1 MNKEFISFLLLLFV
15 TFNHAQEKT
24 NPKGSPYFKVF
35 WNYHNEFTKDLAQNS
50 AFELK
55 RVYLGYAYSF
65 NKNISAKITYDIGSN
80 SAGSAYTAY
89 VKIAQ
94 LDWKLNPKIKLSL
107 GLIGTK
113 QFKEQKDL
121 WGYRYVL
128 KTFQNEYKFGTSAD
142 LGFNSEFTL
151 THKLKM
157 NLFVLNG
164 EGYKNPQ
171 DRDGNQRIGISLMYS
186 LPKGVSTK
194 FYYDS
199 HPTKGSN
206 AISNTSFYVGYK
218 GDNSRIAIEY
228 NKLNNARTYKSAA
241 ADHNKDGLSLYG
253 SKKINSKYEI
263 FGRFDQVNSNVLKEE
278 SNSWNYN
285 NDGSL
290 IILGAQY
297 QAIKGVKLSLN
308 YRLFKYKNSII
319 NNKSAVY
326 LNAEFKI

>member
-24 NPKGSPYFKVF
+24 NPKGRPYFKVF

-80 SAGSAYTAY
+80 SAGSAYTTY

-164 EGYKNPQ
+164 EGFKNLQ

-186 LPKGVSTK
+186 LPKGISTK

-206 AISNTSFYVGYK
+206 SISNTSFYVGYK
-218 GDNSRIAIEY
+218 GDNSRIAVEY
-228 NKLNNARTYKSAA
+228 NNLNNARTFRSADN
-241 ADHNKDGLSLYG
+241 DHNREGFSLYG
-253 SKKINSKYEI
+253 SKKINNKYEV
-263 FGRFDQVNSNVLKEE
+263 FARYDQINSNILTGE
-278 SNSWNYN
+278 STSWNYN

-290 IILGAQY
+290 IILGTQY

-308 YRLFKYKNSII
+308 YRFFNYNNTII
-319 NNKSAVY
+319 NNKSVLY

>member
-1 MNKEFISFLLLLFV
+1 MFKNKLRLKLLLFV

-80 SAGSAYTAY
+80 SAGSAYTTY

-128 KTFQNEYKFGTSAD
+128 KTFQNESIKVWRIISSQFKKHTTSIRHCSQVFRKSKSSRG
-142 LGFNSEFTL
+142 GFC
-151 THKLKM
+151 
-157 NLFVLNG
+157 V
-164 EGYKNPQ
+164 
-171 DRDGNQRIGISLMYS
+171 
-186 LPKGVSTK
+186 
-194 FYYDS
+194 
-199 HPTKGSN
+199 
-206 AISNTSFYVGYK
+206 
-218 GDNSRIAIEY
+218 
-228 NKLNNARTYKSAA
+228 
-241 ADHNKDGLSLYG
+241 
-253 SKKINSKYEI
+253 
-263 FGRFDQVNSNVLKEE
+263 
-278 SNSWNYN
+278 W
-285 NDGSL
+285 
-290 IILGAQY
+290 
-297 QAIKGVKLSLN
+297 
-308 YRLFKYKNSII
+308 
-319 NNKSAVY
+319 
-326 LNAEFKI
+326 